1 MREQGKRSGVG
12 QGSTWDEDEAREA
25 ISGHRM
31 IGEPGMEKEEAEWE
45 MFFHAAGEGLRG
57 IERDLPFFYASLYN
71 GIGSPKTQSY
81 WPVGLLEPRRT

>member
-57 IERDLPFFYASLYN
+57 IERD
-71 GIGSPKTQSY
+71 
-81 WPVGLLEPRRT
+81 